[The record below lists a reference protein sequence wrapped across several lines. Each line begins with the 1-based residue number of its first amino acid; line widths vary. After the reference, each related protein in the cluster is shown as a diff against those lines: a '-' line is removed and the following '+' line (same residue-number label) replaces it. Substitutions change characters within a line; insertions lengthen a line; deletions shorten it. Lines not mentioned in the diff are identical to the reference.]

1 MLLPLTLAL
10 LQAAADSAARPR
22 TDTTVAVAAGAQV
35 DVSTFAGSITVH
47 IWDKPQVRVTASHS
61 SRDRVSV
68 SVFDGRVAVRASGRM
83 GVSFSVDFDLWVP
96 AATALKLNGTY
107 TDITVTG
114 ARGSIDAKTLAGDVV
129 ITGGTDYVNA
139 SSVEGIV
146 SITDA
151 RGKTT
156 VKAVNKGV
164 TLKNCAGAVVVEGVN
179 GNITLEGIDSDDVE
193 VSTLNGQ
200 IRYDGTIKDRGQYRF
215 GAHTGGLSI
224 AIPERANVTLSVVT
238 YGGGL
243 RSDFTLPVT
252 DTPSERRR
260 RTIVLGTGSARIDA
274 ESFQGGVR
282 LRRPGTRDRNEEKED
297 DADEVDR

>member
-1 MLLPLTLAL
+1 MFLPLTLAL
-10 LQAAADSAARPR
+10 LQAATDAPARPR
-22 TDTTVAVAAGAQV
+22 TDTTLAVAAGTQV
-35 DVSTFAGSITVH
+35 DVSTFAGAITVRT
-47 IWDKPQVRVTASHS
+47 WDKPQVRVTASHS

-68 SVFDGRVAVRASGRM
+68 AMYDGRVHVRSSGRM
-83 GVSFSVDFDLWVP
+83 GVSFSVDFELWVP
-96 AATALKLNGTY
+96 TATALKLNGTY
-107 TDITVTG
+107 ADITVTG
-114 ARGSIDAKTLAGDVV
+114 TRGSIDAKTLAGDVR
-129 ITGGTDYVNA
+129 ITGGADYVNA

-146 SITDA
+146 AVADA

-156 VKAVNKGV
+156 IKAVNKGV
-164 TLKNCAGAVVVEGVN
+164 TLKNCSGAVVVEGVN
-179 GNITLEGIDSDDVE
+179 GNITLDGIDSDDVE

-243 RSDFTLPVT
+243 SADFPLPASDVPA
-252 DTPSERRR
+252 ERRR
-260 RTIVLGTGSARIDA
+260 RTIVLGAGSARVDA

-282 LRRPGTRDRNEEKED
+282 LRRPGARDRNEEKE
-297 DADEVDR
+297 ATTDEVGR